1 MPSLDH
7 NALLT
12 IADVMVLTGYKSRS
26 SLYRLMKQNKC
37 PCPIVIG
44 GGKIRWH
51 SGDIENWLNS
61 LPTRQY

>member
-26 SLYRLMKQNKC
+26 SLYLLIAAEK
-37 PCPIVIG
+37 
-44 GGKIRWH
+44 
-51 SGDIENWLNS
+51 
-61 LPTRQY
+61 